1 MLYCVV
7 TGMCNEVIF
16 MFFLKN
22 KARYEKNSR
31 YEKVVILVA
40 QCETNTKIAKKSVA
54 HIFSVKNIGYSAFRD
69 ATGHD
74 NFDIVRVKLALYDLE

>member
-1 MLYCVV
+1 M
-7 TGMCNEVIF
+7 EII
-16 MFFLKN
+16 K
-22 KARYEKNSR
+22 S
-31 YEKVVILVA
+31 KVLILVA